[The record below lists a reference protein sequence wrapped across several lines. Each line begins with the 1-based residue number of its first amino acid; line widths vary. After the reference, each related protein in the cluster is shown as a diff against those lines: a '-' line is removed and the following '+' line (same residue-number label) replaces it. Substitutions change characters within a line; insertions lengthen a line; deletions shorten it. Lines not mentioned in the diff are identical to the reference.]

1 MIAKFNRRLPAWLKN
16 RYVLAVLFFVTWVAF
31 FDNYDLF
38 TQIGARAE
46 LREMRD
52 EKQHYSE
59 EIQKTEKALEELTT
73 NEALLERFAREKYLM
88 KRDNED
94 IYVVVEKE

>member
-1 MIAKFNRRLPAWLKN
+1 MINKKLPAWLKN
-16 RYVLAVLFFVTWVAF
+16 RYVLAFLFFVVWVAF

-38 TQIGARAE
+38 TQINARAE
-46 LREMRD
+46 LREMQE
-52 EKQHYSE
+52 EKAHYAA
-59 EIQKTEKALEELTT
+59 EIEKTEKALEELTT

-94 IYVVVEKE
+94 IYVVVEKD

>member
-1 MIAKFNRRLPAWLKN
+1 MLKLHKKIPSWLKN
-16 RYVLAVLFFVTWVAF
+16 RYALAFLFFVVWVSF

-38 TQIGARAE
+38 TQISARAE
-46 LREMRD
+46 LSEMRD
-52 EKQHYSE
+52 EKEHFAA
-59 EIQKTEKALEELTT
+59 EIEKTEKALEELTT

-94 IYVVVEKE
+94 IYVVVEK

>member
-1 MIAKFNRRLPAWLKN
+1 MVKINKKIPSWLKN
-16 RYVLAVLFFVTWVAF
+16 RYVLALLSFVVWVCF

-38 TQIGARAE
+38 TQISARAE
-46 LREMRD
+46 LSEMRD
-52 EKQHYSE
+52 EKEHYAA
-59 EIQKTEKALEELTT
+59 EIEKTEKALKELTT

-94 IYVVVEKE
+94 IYVVVEK